1 MAREIL
7 QKRLEAA
14 SLRGIP
20 KRLEAASPRVNRLS
34 AASPCGEAAGSRFS
48 FSCVTRE
55 VAVGGQKIFFHLER
69 KPVKNLN
76 LRIRMDGG
84 VFVSANRTV
93 PCAEIDQF
101 VRSRSKYIL
110 ATLQKFKNAVR
121 LNSQP
126 KKFVSGETFYILG
139 RSLRLKVSRAEKD
152 SIASDETY
160 IYLAVRDTTDFG
172 TKSRIVRRFM
182 DQRCMAVFAEVM
194 DDLYPLVGKYGVRR
208 PVLKMR
214 ALKSRWGSCL
224 VRKGGV
230 TLNRRLL
237 AAPRCCIEYVVLH
250 ELCHFIHPN
259 HSGQFYALLSALMP
273 DWKERK
279 KLLNQTMSGI
289 GVYNG

>member
-1 MAREIL
+1 MARDIL
-7 QKRLEAA
+7 QKRQEAA
-14 SLRGIP
+14 SPCGIP
-20 KRLEAASPRVNRLS
+20 KRLEAASPRVNRLP
-34 AASPCGEAAGSRFS
+34 AASPCGEAASSRFS
-48 FSCVTRE
+48 SSCFTRE
-55 VAVGGQKIFFHLER
+55 VSVGGQKIFFHLER

-110 ATLQKFKNAVR
+110 AALQKFKNAVR

-139 RSLRLKVSRAEKD
+139 RSLRLKVSCAKKD
-152 SIASDETY
+152 SIASDEAY
-160 IYLAVRDTTDFG
+160 IYLAVRDPTDFG

-194 DDLYPLVGKYGVRR
+194 DDLYPLVGKYEVKR
-208 PVLKMR
+208 PMLKIR
-214 ALKSRWGSCL
+214 ALVSRWGSCL
-224 VRKGGV
+224 VRKGVV

-237 AAPRCCIEYVVLH
+237 AAPRCCIEYVILH

-259 HSGQFYALLSALMP
+259 HSDQFYALLSALMP

-289 GVYNG
+289 GVYDG